1 MKNFYLI
8 QNNLFNYYFL
18 SKNLFY
24 FSISK
29 FFNKKTIDEIKF
41 FMKSSKLKNQK
52 LNLICREKINLL
64 SKEKKIIK
72 KKIIFNYRL
81 FNLKKNLTNF

>member
-41 FMKSSKLKNQK
+41 FMKIYKLKNQK

-64 SKEKKIIK
+64 KKEKKIIK

>member
-64 SKEKKIIK
+64 SKEKKII
-72 KKIIFNYRL
+72 FNYRL